1 MIRLFL
7 LALILFIVISLVY
20 PLEIIGAIDA
30 QVTLFFESIR
40 VPILTDVFLFI
51 SDIGSLKYMLPICF
65 VLSLF
70 LLFKRKVV
78 AAIFVFVMLFSV
90 RQVNYLL
97 KELFSRE
104 RPDFNAVYE
113 AAHYSFPSGHTM
125 NSTAMYLFL
134 FYLLM
139 LHLIKKDNQKNKL
152 FISTLTLIVLIGI
165 SRIYLGVHFLTDV
178 IAGFSAGFAWFI
190 VIFFLYLRINKRFD
204 KNRSF

>member
-1 MIRLFL
+1 LIRLFL
-7 LALILFIVISLVY
+7 LALILFIVISLIY

-30 QVTLFFESIR
+30 HVTLFFESIR

-65 VLSLF
+65 VLGLF